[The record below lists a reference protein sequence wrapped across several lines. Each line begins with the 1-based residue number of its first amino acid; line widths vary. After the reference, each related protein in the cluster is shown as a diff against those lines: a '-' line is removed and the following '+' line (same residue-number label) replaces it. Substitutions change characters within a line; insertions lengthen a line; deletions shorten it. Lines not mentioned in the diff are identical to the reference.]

1 MSVELLA
8 DHVYTTDEAAEV
20 LGVHIDTLRKYLREG
35 KLYAANA
42 YSGGPRKRRIMGSQ
56 LIRFIETGSGV
67 KNSI

>member
-1 MSVELLA
+1 MSVELLPH
-8 DHVYTTDEAAEV
+8 HVYTTDEAAQV

-56 LIRFIETGSGV
+56 LIRFLETGDSTHGPQ
-67 KNSI
+67 